1 MTDQRISKPTRPSGS
16 SSLTSAA
23 ATSARLGP
31 RWQNSTS
38 SSTAAGSPSKTA
50 STAPSRVLRTHP
62 ETPAASARRRVVSRK
77 KTPWTRPL
85 TTTRFRV
92 RGCYSSSSYS
102 EAAAPT
108 VRPKTSEEV
117 TGGDWT
123 ETQQRSEELPLA
135 IE

>member
-1 MTDQRISKPTRPSGS
+1 M
-16 SSLTSAA
+16 A

-31 RWQNSTS
+31 RRQNSTI
-38 SSTAAGSPSKTA
+38 SSTASGSPSKTA
-50 STAPSRVLRTHP
+50 STAPSGVLRTQP
-62 ETPAASARRRVVSRK
+62 VTPAASARRLVVSRK

-92 RGCYSSSSYS
+92 SDYSSSSYS
-102 EAAAPT
+102 EATPT
-108 VRPKTSEEV
+108 PERPKTSEEV

-123 ETQQRSEELPLA
+123 ETQQRSAEFPLA